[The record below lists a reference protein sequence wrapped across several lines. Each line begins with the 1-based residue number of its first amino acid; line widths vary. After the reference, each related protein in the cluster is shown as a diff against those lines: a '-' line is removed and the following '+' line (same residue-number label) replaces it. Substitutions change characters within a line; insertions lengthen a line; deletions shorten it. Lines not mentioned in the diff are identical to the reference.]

1 MRRLWLAFVLVV
13 MAVSVGSAQSKP
25 SFAGTWTQVA
35 PADQAGDEML
45 VKHDAT
51 TLSQEHPSE
60 GGSHLVKY
68 IVDGKE
74 HQAEPLG
81 AGSGHE
87 VTTKYTAAWQGN
99 TVVVEETSDYQS
111 GLHRVARS
119 VWSLDAKGQLVID
132 FSGNMPDGSQMKI
145 QMIFKKK

>member
-1 MRRLWLAFVLVV
+1 MRRVWLAFALVV

-25 SFAGTWTQVA
+25 NFSGTWIQIA
-35 PADQAGDEML
+35 PADQAGEEIL

-60 GGSHLVKY
+60 GGSHSLKY

-74 HQAEPLG
+74 HQAEPIG
-81 AGSGHE
+81 MGSGHE
-87 VTTKYTAAWQGN
+87 VTTKYTATWQGA

-119 VWSLDAKGQLVID
+119 VWSIDAKGQLVID

-145 QMIFKKK
+145 QMIYKKK